1 MKNLLNKIVFI
12 IAAFC
17 LTVTLFYNPADVYAA
32 SGSVT
37 FGSESYEAE
46 NNSQFQI
53 GVYLKADSGMGSYHV
68 ELEYDNSR
76 MDYVSGAE
84 SEANGVITMEGIA
97 VSNEVKYM
105 LSFKTKSGGDAYVK
119 IKNAIIYTSTAGST
133 EKLEIAQLPEV
144 AIKISGEDTGSPRQE
159 EQPQQQT
166 QYTGPF
172 ETDVPHLEPA
182 IKMNNTDYYVVDSNQ
197 SVSEKIGWS
206 YKLVPGKLGN
216 LDVMFIS
223 NEANDIF
230 MLELVNSN
238 GEISLYS
245 YSNSKKQLFDCKS
258 LQMGST
264 TYIYTSPYASDNL
277 PKGMTERVINHNG
290 IVYAVKSDG
299 ESGFYTVES
308 GKLKIWNPQK
318 TPENT
323 KITIIKKAAMG
334 VVLVLVILVALYF
347 VIKEIKAVKRRRG
360 LDFDD
365 DEDEL
370 EYDDYDDD
378 DDDPYAAEFEIT
390 DDDSDEDDFRVNVNF
405 DDFKSNTDDE
415 KEKDKFEREID
426 FNGFISDDDKDQDD
440 FESDD
445 DEEPED
451 STAED
456 DTTEDDTTE
465 DDTTEDDTTEDDTT
479 EDNE

>member
-1 MKNLLNKIVFI
+1 M
-12 IAAFC
+12 
-17 LTVTLFYNPADVYAA
+17 
-32 SGSVT
+32 T

-133 EKLEIAQLPEV
+133 EKLEIAQLPEA

-159 EQPQQQT
+159 EQTQQI

-172 ETDVPHLEPA
+172 ETDVPHIEPA
-182 IKMNNTDYYVVDSNQ
+182 IKMNNTEYYVVDSNQ

-223 NEANDIF
+223 NEENDIF
-230 MLELVNSN
+230 LLELVNAN
-238 GEISLYS
+238 GETSLYS

-277 PKGMTERVINHNG
+277 PKGMTDRVINHNG
-290 IVYAVKSDG
+290 IVYAVKNDG
-299 ESGFYTVES
+299 ETGFYTVES
-308 GKLKIWNPQK
+308 GKLKIWNSQK

-323 KITIIKKAAMG
+323 KITIIKKATLG
-334 VVLVLVILVALYF
+334 VVLILVILVALYF
-347 VIKEIKAVKRRRG
+347 MIKEIKAVKKRRG

-365 DEDEL
+365 DEDDEL
-370 EYDDYDDD
+370 EYDDD

-415 KEKDKFEREID
+415 KDEDKFEREID
-426 FNGFISDDDKDQDD
+426 FKGFISDDDKDQDD
-440 FESDD
+440 LESDD

-451 STAED
+451 
-456 DTTEDDTTE
+456 
-465 DDTTEDDTTEDDTT
+465 DTT
-479 EDNE
+479 EDND

>member
-1 MKNLLNKIVFI
+1 MKNLLNKIVLI

-53 GVYLKADSGMGSYHV
+53 GVYLKGDSGMGSYHV

-133 EKLEIAQLPEV
+133 EKLEIAQLPEA

-159 EQPQQQT
+159 EQTQQI

-172 ETDVPHLEPA
+172 ETDVPHIEPA
-182 IKMNNTDYYVVDSNQ
+182 IKMNNTEYYVVDSNQ
-197 SVSEKIGWS
+197 SVSEEIGWS

-223 NEANDIF
+223 NEENDIF
-230 MLELVNSN
+230 LLELVNAN
-238 GEISLYS
+238 GETSLYS

-277 PKGMTERVINHNG
+277 PKGMTDRVINHNG
-290 IVYAVKSDG
+290 IVYAVKNDG
-299 ESGFYTVES
+299 ETGFYTVES
-308 GKLKIWNPQK
+308 GKLKIWNSQK

-323 KITIIKKAAMG
+323 KITIIKKATLG
-334 VVLVLVILVALYF
+334 VVLILVILVALYF
-347 VIKEIKAVKRRRG
+347 MIKEIKAVKKRRG

-370 EYDDYDDD
+370 EYDDD

-415 KEKDKFEREID
+415 KDEDKFEREID
-426 FNGFISDDDKDQDD
+426 FKGFISDDDKDQDD
-440 FESDD
+440 LESDD

-456 DTTEDDTTE
+456 DTTEDND
-465 DDTTEDDTTEDDTT
+465 
-479 EDNE
+479 

>member
-1 MKNLLNKIVFI
+1 MKNLLNKIVLI

-105 LSFKTKSGGDAYVK
+105 LSFKAKSGGDAYVK
-119 IKNAIIYTSTAGST
+119 IKNAITYTSTAGST
-133 EKLEIAQLPEV
+133 EKLEISQLPEA

-159 EQPQQQT
+159 EQTQQI

-182 IKMNNTDYYVVDSNQ
+182 IKMNNTEYYVVDSNQ
-197 SVSEKIGWS
+197 SVSEEIGWS

-223 NEANDIF
+223 NEENDIF
-230 MLELVNSN
+230 LLGLVNAN
-238 GEISLYS
+238 GETSLYS

-277 PKGMTERVINHNG
+277 PKGMTDRVINHNG
-290 IVYAVKSDG
+290 IVYAVKNDG
-299 ESGFYTVES
+299 ETGFYTVES
-308 GKLKIWNPQK
+308 GKLKIWNSQK

-323 KITIIKKAAMG
+323 KITIIKKATLG
-334 VVLVLVILVALYF
+334 VVLILVILVALYF
-347 VIKEIKAVKRRRG
+347 VIKEIKAVKKRRG

-365 DEDEL
+365 DDDEL
-370 EYDDYDDD
+370 EYDDD

-415 KEKDKFEREID
+415 KDEDKFEREID
-426 FNGFISDDDKDQDD
+426 FKGFISDDDKDQDD
-440 FESDD
+440 LESDE

-456 DTTEDDTTE
+456 DTTEDND
-465 DDTTEDDTTEDDTT
+465 
-479 EDNE
+479 

>member
-133 EKLEIAQLPEV
+133 EKLEIAQLPEA

-159 EQPQQQT
+159 EQTQQT
-166 QYTGPF
+166 QYKGPF

-182 IKMNNTDYYVVDSNQ
+182 IKMNNTEYYVVDSNQ
-197 SVSEKIGWS
+197 SVSEEIGWS

-223 NEANDIF
+223 NEENDIF
-230 MLELVNSN
+230 LLGLVNAN
-238 GEISLYS
+238 GETSLYS

-277 PKGMTERVINHNG
+277 PKGMTDRVINHNG
-290 IVYAVKSDG
+290 IVYAVKNDG
-299 ESGFYTVES
+299 ETGFYTVES
-308 GKLKIWNPQK
+308 GKLKIWNSQK

-323 KITIIKKAAMG
+323 KITIIKKATLG
-334 VVLVLVILVALYF
+334 VVLILVILVALYF
-347 VIKEIKAVKRRRG
+347 VIKEIKAVKKRRG

-370 EYDDYDDD
+370 EYDDE

-415 KEKDKFEREID
+415 KDEDKFEREID
-426 FNGFISDDDKDQDD
+426 FKGFISDDDKDQDD

-456 DTTEDDTTE
+456 DTTEDND
-465 DDTTEDDTTEDDTT
+465 
-479 EDNE
+479 

>member
-1 MKNLLNKIVFI
+1 MKNLLNKIVLI

-17 LTVTLFYNPADVYAA
+17 LTVTLFYNPADVYAE

-53 GVYLKADSGMGSYHV
+53 GVYLKGDSGMGSYHV

-133 EKLEIAQLPEV
+133 EKLEIAQLPEA

-159 EQPQQQT
+159 EQTQQI

-172 ETDVPHLEPA
+172 ETDVPHIEPA
-182 IKMNNTDYYVVDSNQ
+182 IKMNNTEYYVVDSNQ
-197 SVSEKIGWS
+197 SVSEEIGWS

-223 NEANDIF
+223 NEENDIF
-230 MLELVNSN
+230 LLGLVNAN
-238 GEISLYS
+238 GETSLYS

-277 PKGMTERVINHNG
+277 PKGMTDRVINHNG
-290 IVYAVKSDG
+290 IVYAVKNDG
-299 ESGFYTVES
+299 ETGFYTVES
-308 GKLKIWNPQK
+308 GKLKIWNSQK

-323 KITIIKKAAMG
+323 KITIIKKATLG
-334 VVLVLVILVALYF
+334 VVLILVILVALYF
-347 VIKEIKAVKRRRG
+347 VIKEIKAVKKRRG

-365 DEDEL
+365 DDEDEL
-370 EYDDYDDD
+370 EYDDD

-415 KEKDKFEREID
+415 KDEDNFEREID
-426 FNGFISDDDKDQDD
+426 FTGFISDDDKDQDD
-440 FESDD
+440 LESDD
-445 DEEPED
+445 DEELED

-456 DTTEDDTTE
+456 N
-465 DDTTEDDTTEDDTT
+465 TT
-479 EDNE
+479 EDND

>member
-84 SEANGVITMEGIA
+84 SEANGMITMEGIA

-133 EKLEIAQLPEV
+133 EKLEIAQLPEA

-159 EQPQQQT
+159 EQTQQT
-166 QYTGPF
+166 QYKGPF

-182 IKMNNTDYYVVDSNQ
+182 IKMNNTEYYVVDSNQ

-223 NEANDIF
+223 NEENDIF
-230 MLELVNSN
+230 LLGLVNAN
-238 GEISLYS
+238 GETSLYS

-277 PKGMTERVINHNG
+277 PKGMTDRVINHNG
-290 IVYAVKSDG
+290 IVYAVKNDG
-299 ESGFYTVES
+299 ETGFYTVES
-308 GKLKIWNPQK
+308 GKLKIWNSQK

-323 KITIIKKAAMG
+323 KITIIKKATLG
-334 VVLVLVILVALYF
+334 VVLILVILVALYF
-347 VIKEIKAVKRRRG
+347 VIKEIKAVKKRRG

-370 EYDDYDDD
+370 EYDDE

-415 KEKDKFEREID
+415 KDEDKFEREID
-426 FNGFISDDDKDQDD
+426 FKGFISDDDKDQDD

-456 DTTEDDTTE
+456 DTTEDND
-465 DDTTEDDTTEDDTT
+465 
-479 EDNE
+479 

>member
-1 MKNLLNKIVFI
+1 MKNLLNKIVLI

-53 GVYLKADSGMGSYHV
+53 GVYLKGDSGMGSYHV

-133 EKLEIAQLPEV
+133 EKLEISQLPEA

-159 EQPQQQT
+159 EQTQQI

-182 IKMNNTDYYVVDSNQ
+182 IKMNNTEYYVVDSNQ
-197 SVSEKIGWS
+197 SVSEEIGWS

-223 NEANDIF
+223 NEENDIF
-230 MLELVNSN
+230 LLGLVNAN
-238 GEISLYS
+238 GETSLYS

-277 PKGMTERVINHNG
+277 PKGMTDRVINHNG
-290 IVYAVKSDG
+290 IVYAVKNDG
-299 ESGFYTVES
+299 ETGFYTVES
-308 GKLKIWNPQK
+308 GKLKIWNSQK

-323 KITIIKKAAMG
+323 KITIIKKATLG
-334 VVLVLVILVALYF
+334 VVLILVILVALYF
-347 VIKEIKAVKRRRG
+347 VIKEIKAVKKRRG

-365 DEDEL
+365 DDEDEL
-370 EYDDYDDD
+370 EYDDD

-415 KEKDKFEREID
+415 KDEDKFEREID
-426 FNGFISDDDKDQDD
+426 FKGFISDDDKEQDD

-456 DTTEDDTTE
+456 DI
-465 DDTTEDDTTEDDTT
+465 T
-479 EDNE
+479 EDND

>member
-159 EQPQQQT
+159 KQPQQQT

-378 DDDPYAAEFEIT
+378 DDPYAAEFEIT

-415 KEKDKFEREID
+415 KEDKFEREID
-426 FNGFISDDDKDQDD
+426 FNGFISDDD
-440 FESDD
+440 FESSD
-445 DEEPED
+445 DEEP
-451 STAED
+451 
-456 DTTEDDTTE
+456 
-465 DDTTEDDTTEDDTT
+465 EDDTT

>member
-1 MKNLLNKIVFI
+1 MKNLLNKIVLI

-53 GVYLKADSGMGSYHV
+53 GVYLKGDSGMGSYHV

-133 EKLEIAQLPEV
+133 EKLEIAQLPEA

-159 EQPQQQT
+159 EQTQQT

-172 ETDVPHLEPA
+172 ETDVPHIEPA
-182 IKMNNTDYYVVDSNQ
+182 IKMNNTEYYVVDSNQ
-197 SVSEKIGWS
+197 SVSEEIGWS
-206 YKLVPGKLGN
+206 YKLVLGKLGN

-223 NEANDIF
+223 NEENDIF
-230 MLELVNSN
+230 LLGLVNAN
-238 GEISLYS
+238 GETSLYS

-277 PKGMTERVINHNG
+277 PKGMTDRVISHNG
-290 IVYAVKSDG
+290 IVYAVKNDG
-299 ESGFYTVES
+299 ETGFYTVES
-308 GKLKIWNPQK
+308 GKLKIWNSQK

-323 KITIIKKAAMG
+323 KITIIKKATLG
-334 VVLVLVILVALYF
+334 VVLILVILAALYF
-347 VIKEIKAVKRRRG
+347 VIKEIKAVKKRRG

-365 DEDEL
+365 DDDDEL
-370 EYDDYDDD
+370 EYDDD

-415 KEKDKFEREID
+415 KDEDKFEREID
-426 FNGFISDDDKDQDD
+426 FKGFISDDDKDQDD
-440 FESDD
+440 LESDD

-456 DTTEDDTTE
+456 DTTEDND
-465 DDTTEDDTTEDDTT
+465 
-479 EDNE
+479 

>member
-1 MKNLLNKIVFI
+1 MKNLLNKIVLI
-12 IAAFC
+12 ISAFC

-53 GVYLKADSGMGSYHV
+53 GVYLKADSSMGSYHV

-133 EKLEIAQLPEV
+133 EKLEIAQLPEA

-159 EQPQQQT
+159 EQTQQI

-172 ETDVPHLEPA
+172 ETDVPHIEPA
-182 IKMNNTDYYVVDSNQ
+182 IKMNNTEYYVVDSNQ
-197 SVSEKIGWS
+197 SVSEEIGWS

-223 NEANDIF
+223 NEENDIF
-230 MLELVNSN
+230 LLGLVNAN
-238 GEISLYS
+238 GETSLYS

-277 PKGMTERVINHNG
+277 PKGMTDRVINHNG
-290 IVYAVKSDG
+290 IVYAVKNDG
-299 ESGFYTVES
+299 ETGFYTVES
-308 GKLKIWNPQK
+308 GKLKIWNSQK

-323 KITIIKKAAMG
+323 KITIIKKATLG
-334 VVLVLVILVALYF
+334 VVLILVILVALYF
-347 VIKEIKAVKRRRG
+347 VIKEIKAVKKRRG

-370 EYDDYDDD
+370 EYDDD

-415 KEKDKFEREID
+415 KDEDKFEREID
-426 FNGFISDDDKDQDD
+426 FKGFISDDDKDQDD
-440 FESDD
+440 LESDD

-456 DTTEDDTTE
+456 DTTEDND
-465 DDTTEDDTTEDDTT
+465 
-479 EDNE
+479 